1 MLSQK
6 NNSCTLCVPMF
17 NFHLRRKLKW
27 TFWSSSIQ
35 TRAVCLIFIQWEE
48 DLSTTNFNCYTN
60 RFLGCGYNFQVWCR
74 WKVRKA
80 KKESIFYFVF
90 QKKMVKTKKIA
101 AWQRFFLHWKIKN
114 VYFNFHFSFLH
125 LASNGINPGTR
136 KLILIFNFHYWMKIE
151 WTKGTRTQWWSRDR
165 ILRMFCKAFTL
176 RDSEDWDSAPNTN
189 NPVESLNR
197 QSIKEGCSSV
207 SVLLRNIYLEDRL
220 HAVKIVA
227 REKNINTS
235 YETRSQTADPNK
247 RRKRK
252 RTSVSESERGLAPPD
267 KRAKLVQREKRKT
280 GRTLINS
287 SVEVEYQQETDGKAK
302 YLGWFKGTI
311 VAYNKNK
318 GYLVKFDEDEY
329 WIPTINSSD
338 VRILN

>member
-1 MLSQK
+1 MAVVCLPPAGGFLSI
-6 NNSCTLCVPMF
+6 F
-17 NFHLRRKLKW
+17 DFHLRRKLKW

-48 DLSTTNFNCYTN
+48 EWSTTNFNCYTN

-151 WTKGTRTQWWSRDR
+151 WTKGTRTVSNPWEGL
-165 ILRMFCKAFTL
+165 IVYLTKCCKCMSFTL
-176 RDSEDWDSAPNTN
+176 PD
-189 NPVESLNR
+189 
-197 QSIKEGCSSV
+197 
-207 SVLLRNIYLEDRL
+207 
-220 HAVKIVA
+220 
-227 REKNINTS
+227 
-235 YETRSQTADPNK
+235 QTAA
-247 RRKRK
+247 
-252 RTSVSESERGLAPPD
+252 S
-267 KRAKLVQREKRKT
+267 
-280 GRTLINS
+280 
-287 SVEVEYQQETDGKAK
+287 
-302 YLGWFKGTI
+302 
-311 VAYNKNK
+311 
-318 GYLVKFDEDEY
+318 
-329 WIPTINSSD
+329 
-338 VRILN
+338 